1 MKDKYNNMSFRNVI
15 GGFLDFDNTYKV
27 FMLSS
32 LSGSKLN
39 KGVYGGRYT
48 PPGIIYSL
56 NGGYIILGCGG
67 EGGYTPVGSFRPQR
81 YSERKAYKCLLI

>member
-1 MKDKYNNMSFRNVI
+1 MKSKYNNMSFKSFI
-15 GGFLDFDNTYKV
+15 ESFLDFNNAYKV

-39 KGVYGGRYT
+39 EGVYGGRYT

-56 NGGYIILGCGG
+56 NGGYIIPGCGG
-67 EGGYTPVGSFRPQR
+67 EGVHPGQQFQTTKVQ
-81 YSERKAYKCLLI
+81 